1 MTISNLRAR
10 AEYWR
15 NRLNLKE
22 WDIRVEWG
30 AKKEMADAVG
40 TCIWSAEELC
50 AIVKL
55 KRGEPAHEIEPTLV
69 HELLHLVL
77 QGHTNYDGKYD
88 IHLERAINKLAAAL
102 CQTEPA

>member
-1 MTISNLRAR
+1 MTISKLRDR

-22 WDIRVEWG
+22 WTIRVDWG
-30 AKKEMADAVG
+30 TKKEMSDAVG
-40 TCIWSAEELC
+40 TCIWSAEEM
-50 AIVKL
+50 AAMVKL

-77 QGHTNYDGKYD
+77 QGHANYDGNYD

-102 CQTEPA
+102 CESSPA